1 MIVGT
6 EPINRSYLMTLQQV
20 YAECARKWQRWDST
34 KKKTNIQT
42 DGQTDREKNEPAT
55 ARRQAIGK
63 REFSVALT
71 CCKAGVIKV
80 LFSVCFNKKKI
91 TQEEKRIIFNFMR
104 RIAIVSQV
112 IFAANF
118 YIKKISV
125 ISIFLVSI
133 LCLY

>member
-20 YAECARKWQRWDST
+20 NAECARKWQRWDST

-63 REFSVALT
+63 KENSVL
-71 CCKAGVIKV
+71 
-80 LFSVCFNKKKI
+80 L
-91 TQEEKRIIFNFMR
+91 
-104 RIAIVSQV
+104 
-112 IFAANF
+112 
-118 YIKKISV
+118 
-125 ISIFLVSI
+125 
-133 LCLY
+133 